1 MSGWRIALDHRAHPL
16 IRSVQTFS
24 NRVKMTKFSTMISLI
39 AVAAV
44 GITPVLA
51 QTVSDNEVP
60 TTSLNIP
67 GNVQIFGDAKGNVY
81 RPSATVNGEIITATD
96 IEHRMALIRIAN
108 NDVALPPEELQRLR
122 QQVFSNLIDEK
133 LQIQEA
139 KAADIT
145 IDENVVNDQF
155 ARLALRFKQTPEQF
169 STYLASK
176 GSSAAAV
183 KQQIRGEFAWD
194 RLLSRNIQSTT
205 NVSTEEVE
213 SVVQRMNDAKG
224 QDEFHLGEIYL
235 SAPPENVAAVVE
247 NARKIIQALQSG
259 GSFAAYARQFSEAS
273 TAVVGGDLGWVK
285 AGQLPTS
292 MAEAAAT
299 MQPGQLVGPI
309 EVPGGVSIML
319 MVDRRQVLTADP
331 RDAILSLKQ
340 ISLDFPAG
348 TTQARASEIAGQFA
362 EATRNIAGCG
372 AADAVAAQLGANV
385 VSRDNIEMRVLPAPL
400 QNTLVNLQIGQT
412 TQPFGAANEGISV
425 LVLCGRD
432 MPQTA
437 TAPNIEQIEQR
448 LLEEK
453 VNKRAQRYL
462 RDLRRDAVIEYS

>member
-1 MSGWRIALDHRAHPL
+1 
-16 IRSVQTFS
+16 
-24 NRVKMTKFSTMISLI
+24 MTKFSTMIGLI

-44 GITPVLA
+44 GVTPVIA
-51 QTVSDNEVP
+51 QTVSDDTVP

-67 GNVQIFGDAKGNVY
+67 GNVQIFGDAKSNVY

-96 IEHRMALIRIAN
+96 IEQRMALIRIAN
-108 NDVALPPEELQRLR
+108 NNVELPPEELQRLR
-122 QQVFSNLIDEK
+122 SQVFSNLIDEK

-139 KAADIT
+139 KAAEIT

-155 ARLALRFKQTPEQF
+155 ARLATRFKQTPDQF
-169 STYLASK
+169 SAYLASK

-205 NVSTEEVE
+205 NVSTDEVQAVE
-213 SVVQRMNDAKG
+213 KRLNEAKG

-235 SAPPENVAAVVE
+235 SATPENAAAVTE
-247 NARKIIQALQSG
+247 NARKIIQALQAG

-273 TAVVGGDLGWVK
+273 TASVGGDLGWVK
-285 AGQLPTS
+285 PALLPQS
-292 MAEAAAT
+292 MADAASQ
-299 MQPGQLVGPI
+299 MQPGQLVGPV
-309 EVPGGVSIML
+309 EVPGGLSIML
-319 MVDRRQVLTADP
+319 MIDRRQVLTADP
-331 RDAILSLKQ
+331 RDAVLSLKQ

-348 TTQARASEIAGQFA
+348 TTQARASELASQFA
-362 EATRNIAGCG
+362 EATRGIAGCG
-372 AADAVAAQLGANV
+372 GADAVAQKLGANV
-385 VSRDNIEMRVLPAPL
+385 VSRDNIEMRQLPAPL
-400 QNTLVNLQIGQT
+400 QNTLVSLQIGQT
-412 TQPFGAANEGISV
+412 TQPFGAANEGVSV

-432 MPQTA
+432 LPQTA
-437 TAPNIEQIEQR
+437 TTANLEQIEQR

>member
-1 MSGWRIALDHRAHPL
+1 
-16 IRSVQTFS
+16 
-24 NRVKMTKFSTMISLI
+24 MTKFSTMIGLI

-44 GITPVLA
+44 GVTPVIA
-51 QTVSDNEVP
+51 QTVTDNDVP
-60 TTSLNIP
+60 TTALNIP
-67 GNVQIFGDAKGNVY
+67 GNVQIFGDAKSNVY

-96 IEHRMALIRIAN
+96 IEQRLALIRIAN
-108 NDVALPPEELQRLR
+108 SDAVLPPEELQRLR
-122 QQVFSNLIDEK
+122 SQVFSNLIDEK

-139 KAADIT
+139 KAAEIE
-145 IDENVVNDQF
+145 IDENVVNAQF
-155 ARLALRFKQTPEQF
+155 ARLATRFKQTPEQF
-169 STYLASK
+169 SAYLASK

-205 NVSTEEVE
+205 NVSTDEVAAVE
-213 SVVQRMNDAKG
+213 KRLNEAKG

-235 SAPPENVAAVVE
+235 SASPENAATVTE
-247 NARKIIQALQSG
+247 NAKKIIQALQAG

-273 TAVVGGDLGWVK
+273 TASVGGDLGWVK
-285 AGQLPTS
+285 PALLPQS
-292 MAEAAAT
+292 MAEAAT
-299 MQPGQLVGPI
+299 QMQPGQLVGPI
-309 EVPGGVSIML
+309 EVPGGISIML
-319 MVDRRQVLTADP
+319 MIDRRQVLTADP

-348 TTQARASEIAGQFA
+348 TTQAKATELAGQFA
-362 EATRNIAGCG
+362 EATRSIAGCG
-372 AADAVAAQLGANV
+372 AADDVAKRLGANV
-385 VSRDNIEMRVLPAPL
+385 VSRDNIEMRQLPAPL
-400 QNTLVNLQIGQT
+400 QNTLISLQIGQV
-412 TQPFGAANEGISV
+412 TQPFGAANEGVSV

-432 MPQTA
+432 LPQTA
-437 TAPNIEQIEQR
+437 TSANLEQIEQR

>member
-1 MSGWRIALDHRAHPL
+1 
-16 IRSVQTFS
+16 
-24 NRVKMTKFSTMISLI
+24 MTKISTIIGLI
-39 AVAAV
+39 AVASV
-44 GITPVLA
+44 GAAPVVA
-51 QTVSDNEVP
+51 QTIADDEVP

-67 GNVQIFGDAKGNVY
+67 GNVQIYGDAKANVY

-96 IEHRMALIRIAN
+96 IAQRLALIRIAN
-108 NDVALPPEELQRLR
+108 NNVELPPEEEQRLR
-122 QQVFSNLIDEK
+122 SQVFSNLIDEK

-139 KAADIT
+139 RAAEIA
-145 IDENVVNDQF
+145 IDENLINEQF
-155 ARLALRFKQTPEQF
+155 ARLALRFKQTPDQF
-169 STYLASK
+169 TTYLASK

-235 SAPPENVAAVVE
+235 SATPENAAAVAE
-247 NARKIIQALQSG
+247 NAKKIIQALQGG

-285 AGQLPTS
+285 AGQLPAS
-292 MAEAAAT
+292 MSEAAAQ
-299 MQPGQLVGPI
+299 MQPGQMVGPV
-309 EVPGGVSIML
+309 EVPGGISIML
-319 MVDRRQVLTADP
+319 MIDRRQVLTADP
-331 RDAILSLKQ
+331 RDAVLSLKQ
-340 ISLDFPAG
+340 LSLEFPAG
-348 TTQARASEIAGQFA
+348 TTPAKASELASQFA
-362 EATRNIAGCG
+362 EATRGIAGCG
-372 AADAVAAQLGANV
+372 GADAVAQKLGASV
-385 VSRDNIEMRVLPAPL
+385 VSRDNIAMRALPAPL
-400 QNTLVNLQIGQT
+400 QSTLVNLQIGQT

-432 MPQTA
+432 MPNSA
-437 TAPNIEQIEQR
+437 TAPNLQEIENR

>member
-1 MSGWRIALDHRAHPL
+1 
-16 IRSVQTFS
+16 
-24 NRVKMTKFSTMISLI
+24 MTRFSTMTGLI

-44 GITPVLA
+44 GVSPVVA
-51 QTVSDNEVP
+51 QTVTDNDVP

-67 GNVQIFGDAKGNVY
+67 GNVQIFGDAKPNVY

-96 IEHRMALIRIAN
+96 IEQRMALIRIAN
-108 NDVALPPEELQRLR
+108 NNVELPPEEIQRLR
-122 QQVFSNLIDEK
+122 SQVFSNLIDEK

-145 IDENVVNDQF
+145 IDENLVNDQF
-155 ARLALRFKQTPEQF
+155 ARLATRFKQSPDQF
-169 STYLASK
+169 SSYLVSK

-205 NVSTEEVE
+205 NVSSDEVQAVE
-213 SVVQRMNDAKG
+213 KRMNDAKG

-235 SAPPENVAAVVE
+235 SATPENAAAVME
-247 NARKIIQALQSG
+247 NAKKIIDALQAG

-273 TAVVGGDLGWVK
+273 TASVGGDLGWVRP
-285 AGQLPTS
+285 GLLPQS
-292 MAEAAAT
+292 MADAAT
-299 MQPGQLVGPI
+299 QMQPGQLVGPV
-309 EVPGGVSIML
+309 EVPGGMSIML
-319 MVDRRQVLTADP
+319 MIDRRQVLTADP

-340 ISLDFPAG
+340 LSLEFPAG
-348 TTQARASEIAGQFA
+348 TTQARASELAGQFA
-362 EATRNIAGCG
+362 EATRTIAGCG
-372 AADAVAAQLGANV
+372 AADEVAARLGAAV
-385 VSRDNIEMRVLPAPL
+385 VSRDNIEMRALPAPL
-400 QNTLVNLQIGQT
+400 QSTLASLQVGQT
-412 TQPFGAANEGISV
+412 TQPFGSPNEGVSV

-432 MPQTA
+432 MPA
-437 TAPNIEQIEQR
+437 AANAPNPEQIEQR

>member
-1 MSGWRIALDHRAHPL
+1 
-16 IRSVQTFS
+16 
-24 NRVKMTKFSTMISLI
+24 MTKFSTMIGLM
-39 AVAAV
+39 AVAAIGV
-44 GITPVLA
+44 TPVLA
-51 QTVSDNEVP
+51 QTVADDQVP
-60 TTSLNIP
+60 TASLNIP
-67 GNVQIFGDAKGNVY
+67 GNVQLFGDANPNVY

-96 IEHRMALIRIAN
+96 IEQRMALIRIAN
-108 NDVALPPEELQRLR
+108 NDLELPPEELQRLR

-155 ARLALRFKQTPEQF
+155 ARLATRFRQTPEQF

-194 RLLSRNIQSTT
+194 RLLSRKIQSTT
-205 NVSTEEVE
+205 NVSTDEVE
-213 SVVQRMNDAKG
+213 SVVQRLNEAKG

-235 SAPPENVAAVVE
+235 SAPPENVAAVTE
-247 NARKIIQALQSG
+247 NARKIIQALQAG

-285 AGQLPTS
+285 AGQLPAS
-292 MAEAAAT
+292 MAEAAT
-299 MQPGQLVGPI
+299 QMQPGQLVGPI

-319 MVDRRQVLTADP
+319 MIDRRQVLTADP
-331 RDAILSLKQ
+331 RDAVLSLKQ
-340 ISLDFPAG
+340 ISLDFPVG
-348 TTQARASEIAGQFA
+348 TTEARAAELAGQFA
-362 EATRNIAGCG
+362 EATRSIAGCG
-372 AADAVAAQLGANV
+372 AADAVAARLGANV
-385 VSRDNIEMRVLPAPL
+385 VARDNIEMRVLPAPL
-400 QNTLVNLQIGQT
+400 QNTLMTLQIGQT
-412 TQPFGAANEGISV
+412 TQPFGAVTEGISV

-437 TAPNIEQIEQR
+437 TAPDLEQIEQR

>member
-1 MSGWRIALDHRAHPL
+1 
-16 IRSVQTFS
+16 
-24 NRVKMTKFSTMISLI
+24 MTKISTMIGLM
-39 AVAAV
+39 AAAAV
-44 GITPVLA
+44 GVTPVLA
-51 QTVSDNEVP
+51 QTVPDNEVP

-67 GNVQIFGDAKGNVY
+67 GNVQIYGDAKPNVY

-96 IEHRMALIRIAN
+96 IEQRMALIRIAN
-108 NDVALPPEELQRLR
+108 NNVELPPDEVARLR
-122 QQVFSNLIDEK
+122 NQVFSNLIDEK

-139 KAADIT
+139 KAAKID
-145 IDENVVNDQF
+145 IDEAVVDQQF
-155 ARLALRFKQTPEQF
+155 ARLAARFKQSPDQF
-169 STYLASK
+169 TQYLATK
-176 GSSAAAV
+176 NSSAAAV
-183 KQQIRGEFAWD
+183 KQQIRGEYAWD

-213 SVVQRMNDAKG
+213 AIVKQMNEAKG
-224 QDEFHLGEIYL
+224 QDELHIGEIYL
-235 SAPPENVAAVVE
+235 SATPENQAAIVE
-247 NARKIIQALQSG
+247 NARKIIQALQAG

-285 AGQLPTS
+285 PGQLPPS
-292 MAEAAAT
+292 MAEAALQMA
-299 MQPGQLVGPI
+299 PGQLVGPI

-319 MVDRRQVLTADP
+319 MIDRRQVLTADP
-331 RDAILSLKQ
+331 RDAVLSLKQ

-348 TTQARASEIAGQFA
+348 TTEAKASELAGRFA

-372 AADAVAAQLGANV
+372 AADDIAHSLGANI
-385 VSRDNIEMRVLPAPL
+385 VSRDNIEMRALPAPL
-400 QNTLVNLQIGQT
+400 QNTLATMQIGQT

-437 TAPNIEQIEQR
+437 TAPDLQQIEQR

>member
-1 MSGWRIALDHRAHPL
+1 
-16 IRSVQTFS
+16 
-24 NRVKMTKFSTMISLI
+24 MTKFSTMTGLI
-39 AVAAV
+39 ALAAV
-44 GITPVLA
+44 GAVPVLA
-51 QTVSDNEVP
+51 QTVPDSEVP

-67 GNVQIFGDAKGNVY
+67 GNVQLYGDATPNVY
-81 RPSATVNGEIITATD
+81 RPSATVNGEIITSTD
-96 IEHRMALIRIAN
+96 IAQRMALIRIAN
-108 NDVALPPEELQRLR
+108 NNVELPPEEIERLR
-122 QQVFSNLIDEK
+122 NQVFSNLIDEK

-139 KAADIT
+139 KAAEIT
-145 IDENVVNDQF
+145 IDENVVNEQF
-155 ARLALRFKQTPEQF
+155 ARLATRFKQTPEQF
-169 STYLASK
+169 SQYLASK

-205 NVSTEEVE
+205 NVSTEEVDLIVKQLE
-213 SVVQRMNDAKG
+213 ASKG

-235 SAPPENVAAVVE
+235 SATPENMAAVTE
-247 NARKIIQALQSG
+247 NAKKIIQALQAG

-285 AGQLPTS
+285 AAQLPGS
-292 MAEAAAT
+292 MGEAAT
-299 MQPGQLVGPI
+299 QMQPGQLVGPI
-309 EVPGGVSIML
+309 EVPGGLSIML
-319 MVDRRQVLTADP
+319 LIDRRQVLTADP
-331 RDAILSLKQ
+331 RDAVLSLKQ

-348 TTQARASEIAGQFA
+348 TTEAKASELAANFA
-362 EATRNIAGCG
+362 QATRTIAGCG
-372 AADAVAAQLGANV
+372 GADAVAQQLGASV
-385 VSRDNIEMRVLPAPL
+385 VSRDNIEMRALPAPL
-400 QNTLVNLQIGQT
+400 QATLVSLQVGQT
-412 TQPFGAANEGISV
+412 TQPFGAANEGVSV

-437 TAPNIEQIEQR
+437 TAPNLEQIEQK

>member
-1 MSGWRIALDHRAHPL
+1 
-16 IRSVQTFS
+16 
-24 NRVKMTKFSTMISLI
+24 MTKISTMIGLM
-39 AVAAV
+39 AAAAV
-44 GITPVLA
+44 GVTPVLA
-51 QTVSDNEVP
+51 QTVPDSEVP

-67 GNVQIFGDAKGNVY
+67 GNVQLYGDAKPNVY

-96 IEHRMALIRIAN
+96 IEQRLALIRIAN
-108 NDVALPPEELQRLR
+108 NNLALPPEEEQRLR
-122 QQVFSNLIDEK
+122 GQVFSNLIDEK

-139 KAADIT
+139 KAAKIE
-145 IDENVVNDQF
+145 IDENVINEQF
-155 ARLALRFKQTPEQF
+155 ARLAARFKQTPDQF
-169 STYLASK
+169 SQYLVSK
-176 GSSAAAV
+176 NSSAAAV
-183 KQQIRGEFAWD
+183 KQQIRGEYAWD

-213 SVVQRMNDAKG
+213 AIVKQMNEAKG
-224 QDEFHLGEIYL
+224 QDELHIGEIYL
-235 SAPPENVAAVVE
+235 SATPENQAAIVE
-247 NARKIIQALQSG
+247 NARKIIQALQAG

-285 AGQLPTS
+285 PGQLPPS
-292 MAEAAAT
+292 MADAAMQ

-319 MVDRRQVLTADP
+319 MIDRRQVLTADP
-331 RDAILSLKQ
+331 RDAVLSLKQ
-340 ISLDFPAG
+340 ISLDFPPGTNETKAQELAG
-348 TTQARASEIAGQFA
+348 RFA

-372 AADAVAAQLGANV
+372 AADQVAQSLGANI
-385 VSRDNIEMRVLPAPL
+385 VSRDNIEMRALPAPL
-400 QNTLVNLQIGQT
+400 QSTLAGMQIGQT

-437 TAPNIEQIEQR
+437 TAPDLQQIEQR

>member
-1 MSGWRIALDHRAHPL
+1 M
-16 IRSVQTFS
+16 Q
-24 NRVKMTKFSTMISLI
+24 
-39 AVAAV
+39 
-44 GITPVLA
+44 
-51 QTVSDNEVP
+51 
-60 TTSLNIP
+60 
-67 GNVQIFGDAKGNVY
+67 
-81 RPSATVNGEIITATD
+81 
-96 IEHRMALIRIAN
+96 
-108 NDVALPPEELQRLR
+108 
-122 QQVFSNLIDEK
+122 
-133 LQIQEA
+133 
-139 KAADIT
+139 
-145 IDENVVNDQF
+145 
-155 ARLALRFKQTPEQF
+155 
-169 STYLASK
+169 
-176 GSSAAAV
+176 
-183 KQQIRGEFAWD
+183 
-194 RLLSRNIQSTT
+194 
-205 NVSTEEVE
+205 
-213 SVVQRMNDAKG
+213 
-224 QDEFHLGEIYL
+224 
-235 SAPPENVAAVVE
+235 
-247 NARKIIQALQSG
+247 KIIQALQAG

-292 MAEAAAT
+292 MAEAATT

-319 MVDRRQVLTADP
+319 MIDRRQVLTADP

-372 AADAVAAQLGANV
+372 GGEAAERSSAPMWYR
-385 VSRDNIEMRVLPAPL
+385 RDNIEMRDLPAPL
-400 QNTLVNLQIGQT
+400 QNTLILSLQIGQT
-412 TQPFGAANEGISV
+412 TQPFGSRRTRASAS

-437 TAPNIEQIEQR
+437 TAPNIEQIEAR

>member
-1 MSGWRIALDHRAHPL
+1 
-16 IRSVQTFS
+16 
-24 NRVKMTKFSTMISLI
+24 MTRFSTMIGLI
-39 AVAAV
+39 AAASV
-44 GITPVLA
+44 GVTPVVA
-51 QTVSDNEVP
+51 QTVADSEVP

-67 GNVQIFGDAKGNVY
+67 GNVQIFGDAKPNVY

-96 IEHRMALIRIAN
+96 IEQRMALIRIAN
-108 NDVALPPEELQRLR
+108 NNLELPLEELQRLR

-139 KAADIT
+139 KAAEIT
-145 IDENVVNDQF
+145 IDENLVNEQF
-155 ARLALRFKQTPEQF
+155 ARLATRFKQTPDQF
-169 STYLASK
+169 STYLTSK
-176 GSSAAAV
+176 GSSSAAV

-213 SVVQRMNDAKG
+213 SVVKRMNDTKG

-235 SAPPENVAAVVE
+235 SATPENSASVGQ
-247 NARKIIQALQSG
+247 NAQKIIQALQAG

-285 AGQLPTS
+285 AGQLPPS
-292 MAEAAAT
+292 MAEAAGQ
-299 MQPGQLVGPI
+299 MQAGQLVGPV

-319 MVDRRQVLTADP
+319 MIDRRQVLTADP
-331 RDAILSLKQ
+331 RDAVLSLKQ
-340 ISLDFPAG
+340 LSLEFPAG
-348 TTQARASEIAGQFA
+348 TTQARATELAGQFA
-362 EATRNIAGCG
+362 EATRTIAGCG
-372 AADAVAAQLGANV
+372 AADAVAQQLGAAV
-385 VSRDNIEMRVLPAPL
+385 VSRDNIEMRSLPAPL
-400 QNTLVNLQIGQT
+400 QQTLANLQIGQT

-437 TAPNIEQIEQR
+437 TAPDVQQIENR

>member
-1 MSGWRIALDHRAHPL
+1 
-16 IRSVQTFS
+16 
-24 NRVKMTKFSTMISLI
+24 MTKFSTMTGLI
-39 AVAAV
+39 ALAAV
-44 GITPVLA
+44 GVTPVLA
-51 QTVSDNEVP
+51 QTVTDSEVP

-67 GNVQIFGDAKGNVY
+67 GNVQLFGDAKPNVY

-96 IEHRMALIRIAN
+96 IEQRMALIRIAN
-108 NDVALPPEELQRLR
+108 NNAELPPEEIQRLR
-122 QQVFSNLIDEK
+122 SQVFSNLIDEK

-139 KAADIT
+139 KAAEIT

-155 ARLALRFKQTPEQF
+155 ARLATRFKQTPEQF
-169 STYLASK
+169 STYLTSK

-205 NVSTEEVE
+205 NVSTEEVKI
-213 SVVQRMNDAKG
+213 VADQMTGTKG

-235 SAPPENVAAVVE
+235 SATPETAGAVAE
-247 NARKIIQALQSG
+247 NAKKIIQALQAG

-285 AGQLPTS
+285 AGQLPGS
-292 MAEAAAT
+292 MGEAAT
-299 MQPGQLVGPI
+299 QMQPGQLVGPI
-309 EVPGGVSIML
+309 EVPGGMSIML
-319 MVDRRQVLTADP
+319 MIDRRQVLTADP

-348 TTQARASEIAGQFA
+348 TTPAKATELAGAFA
-362 EATRNIAGCG
+362 EKTRGIAGCG
-372 AADAVAAQLGANV
+372 AADAVAQSLGASV
-385 VSRDNIEMRVLPAPL
+385 VSRDNIEMRALPAPL
-400 QNTLVNLQIGQT
+400 QATLASLQVGQT
-412 TQPFGAANEGISV
+412 TQPFGAANEGVSV

-432 MPQTA
+432 LPQTA
-437 TAPNIEQIEQR
+437 TAPNLEQIEQK
-448 LLEEK
+448 LLEDK

>member
-1 MSGWRIALDHRAHPL
+1 
-16 IRSVQTFS
+16 
-24 NRVKMTKFSTMISLI
+24 MIGLI
-39 AVAAV
+39 AMAAA
-44 GITPVLA
+44 GAAPVLA
-51 QTVSDNEVP
+51 QTVSDNDVP

-67 GNVQIFGDAKGNVY
+67 GNVQIYGDGKANVY

-96 IEHRMALIRIAN
+96 IEQRMALIRIAN
-108 NDVALPPEELQRLR
+108 SDMVLPPEEEQRLR

-139 KAADIT
+139 RAADIS
-145 IDENVVNDQF
+145 IDENLINEQF
-155 ARLALRFKQTPEQF
+155 ARLATRFRQTADEF
-169 STYLASK
+169 TTYLASK

-194 RLLSRNIQSTT
+194 RLLQRNIQSTT
-205 NVSTEEVE
+205 NVSTEEVDIIVKQME
-213 SVVQRMNDAKG
+213 SAKG

-235 SAPPENVAAVVE
+235 SATPENIAAVAE
-247 NARKIIQALQSG
+247 NAHKIVQALQAG

-273 TAVVGGDLGWVK
+273 TAVVGGDLGWVR
-285 AGQLPTS
+285 AGQLPGS
-292 MAEAAAT
+292 IAESAAQ

-309 EVPGGVSIML
+309 EVPGGVSIIL
-319 MVDRRQVLTADP
+319 MIDRRQVLTADP

-340 ISLDFPAG
+340 LSLEFPAG
-348 TTQARASEIAGQFA
+348 TTEAKATELAGKFA
-362 EATRNIAGCG
+362 EATRGIAGCG
-372 AADAVAAQLGANV
+372 GADDVARSLGASV
-385 VSRDNIEMRVLPAPL
+385 VARDNIEMRALPAPL
-400 QNTLVNLQIGQT
+400 QSTLVSLQVGQT
-412 TQPFGAANEGISV
+412 TQVFGSPTEGVSV

-432 MPQTA
+432 MPPSA
-437 TAPNIEQIEQR
+437 GAPDAQQIEQR

>member
-1 MSGWRIALDHRAHPL
+1 
-16 IRSVQTFS
+16 
-24 NRVKMTKFSTMISLI
+24 MTKFSTMIGLI

-51 QTVSDNEVP
+51 QTVSDDEVP

-67 GNVQIFGDAKGNVY
+67 GNVQIFGDAKSNVY

-96 IEHRMALIRIAN
+96 IEQRMALIRIAN
-108 NDVALPPEELQRLR
+108 NNVELPPAEVQRLR

-155 ARLALRFKQTPEQF
+155 ARLATRFKQTPDQF
-169 STYLASK
+169 ATYLTSK

-205 NVSTEEVE
+205 NVSTDEVT
-213 SVVQRMNDAKG
+213 SVVQRMNDSKG

-235 SAPPENVAAVVE
+235 SAPPENVAAVTE
-247 NARKIIQALQSG
+247 NAQKIIQALQAG

-285 AGQLPTS
+285 PGQLPTS
-292 MAEAAAT
+292 MAEAAT
-299 MQPGQLVGPI
+299 QMQPGQLVGPI
-309 EVPGGVSIML
+309 QVPGGVSIML
-319 MVDRRQVLTADP
+319 MIDRRQVLTADP

-340 ISLDFPAG
+340 ISLDFAAG
-348 TTQARASEIAGQFA
+348 TTQARASELAGQFA
-362 EATRNIAGCG
+362 EATRGIAGCG
-372 AADAVAAQLGANV
+372 AADAVAAQLGATV
-385 VSRDNIEMRVLPAPL
+385 VSRDNIEMRALPAPL
-400 QNTLVNLQIGQT
+400 QNTLINLQVGQT
-412 TQPFGAANEGISV
+412 TQPFGAANEGVSV

-432 MPQTA
+432 LPQTA
-437 TAPNIEQIEQR
+437 TAPNLEQIEAR

>member
-1 MSGWRIALDHRAHPL
+1 
-16 IRSVQTFS
+16 
-24 NRVKMTKFSTMISLI
+24 MTRFSTMIGLI
-39 AVAAV
+39 AVASVAM
-44 GITPVLA
+44 TPVVA
-51 QTVSDNEVP
+51 QTVADEEVP

-67 GNVQIFGDAKGNVY
+67 GNVQIFGDAKPNVY
-81 RPSATVNGEIITATD
+81 RPSATVNGEIITSTD
-96 IEHRMALIRIAN
+96 IEQRMALIRIAN
-108 NDVALPPEELQRLR
+108 NNLELPPEELQRLR

-139 KAADIT
+139 KAAEIS
-145 IDENVVNDQF
+145 IDENLVNEQF
-155 ARLALRFKQTPEQF
+155 ARLATRFKQTPEQF
-169 STYLASK
+169 SQYLASK
-176 GSSAAAV
+176 GSSAGAV

-205 NVSTEEVE
+205 NVSTDEVE
-213 SVVQRMNDAKG
+213 SVVKRMNEAKG

-235 SAPPENVAAVVE
+235 SATPENAAAVAE
-247 NARKIIQALQSG
+247 NAGKIIQALQAG

-285 AGQLPTS
+285 AGQLPQS
-292 MAEAAAT
+292 MSDAAAQ

-309 EVPGGVSIML
+309 EVPGGLSIML
-319 MVDRRQVLTADP
+319 MIDRRQVLTADP
-331 RDAILSLKQ
+331 RDAVLSLKQ
-340 ISLDFPAG
+340 LSLQFAPG
-348 TTQARASEIAGQFA
+348 TTQTQATELAGQFA
-362 EATRNIAGCG
+362 EATRAIAGCG
-372 AADAVAAQLGANV
+372 AADEVAQRLDATV
-385 VSRDNIEMRVLPAPL
+385 VSRDNIEMRSLPGPL
-400 QNTLVNLQIGQT
+400 QQTLATLQIGQT

-425 LVLCGRD
+425 LVLCGRE

-437 TAPNIEQIEQR
+437 TAPDVQQIENR

>member
-1 MSGWRIALDHRAHPL
+1 MIK
-16 IRSVQTFS
+16 I
-24 NRVKMTKFSTMISLI
+24 STMIGLM
-39 AVAAV
+39 AAAAV
-44 GITPVLA
+44 GITPVIA
-51 QTVSDNEVP
+51 QTVPDNEVP

-67 GNVQIFGDAKGNVY
+67 GNVQIYGDAKPNVY
-81 RPSATVNGEIITATD
+81 RPSATVNGEIVTATD
-96 IEHRMALIRIAN
+96 IEQRMALIRIAN
-108 NDVALPPEELQRLR
+108 NNVELPPEELQRLR
-122 QQVFSNLIDEK
+122 NQVFSNLIDEK

-139 KAADIT
+139 KAAKIE
-145 IDENVVNDQF
+145 IDENVINDQF
-155 ARLALRFKQTPEQF
+155 ARLAARFKQTPDQF
-169 STYLASK
+169 TQYLVSK
-176 GSSAAAV
+176 NSSAGAV
-183 KQQIRGEFAWD
+183 KQQIRGEYAWD

-213 SVVQRMNDAKG
+213 AIVKQMNESKG
-224 QDEFHLGEIYL
+224 QDEFHIGEIYL
-235 SAPPENVAAVVE
+235 SATPENAAAIVE
-247 NARKIIQALQSG
+247 NARKIIQALQAG

-285 AGQLPTS
+285 SAQLPTS
-292 MAEAAAT
+292 MAEAAGQ

-319 MVDRRQVLTADP
+319 MIDRRQVLTADP
-331 RDAILSLKQ
+331 RDAVLSLKQ

-348 TTQARASEIAGQFA
+348 TNEARAAELAGKFA
-362 EATRNIAGCG
+362 ESTRNIAGCG
-372 AADAVAAQLGANV
+372 AADAVAASIGATI
-385 VSRDNIEMRVLPAPL
+385 VSRDNIEMRALPAPL
-400 QNTLVNLQIGQT
+400 QSTLASMQIGQT

-437 TAPNIEQIEQR
+437 TAPDLQQIEQR

>member
-1 MSGWRIALDHRAHPL
+1 
-16 IRSVQTFS
+16 
-24 NRVKMTKFSTMISLI
+24 MTKFSTMIGLI
-39 AVAAV
+39 TVAAV
-44 GITPVLA
+44 GVTPVLA
-51 QTVSDNEVP
+51 QTVADNDVP

-67 GNVQIFGDAKGNVY
+67 GNVQIFGEANPNVY

-96 IEHRMALIRIAN
+96 IEQRMALIRIAN

-139 KAADIT
+139 RAADIT

-155 ARLALRFKQTPEQF
+155 ARLATRFRQTPEQF

-213 SVVQRMNDAKG
+213 SVVQRLNEAKG

-235 SAPPENVAAVVE
+235 SAAPENMTAVNE
-247 NARKIIQALQSG
+247 NAQKIIQALQAG

-285 AGQLPTS
+285 AGQLPAS
-292 MAEAAAT
+292 MAEAASQ
-299 MQPGQLVGPI
+299 MQPGQLVGPVA
-309 EVPGGVSIML
+309 VPGGVSIML
-319 MVDRRQVLTADP
+319 MIDRRQVLTADP
-331 RDAILSLKQ
+331 RDAVLSLKQ
-340 ISLDFPAG
+340 ISLDFPEG
-348 TTQARASEIAGQFA
+348 TTQARAAELASQFA

-412 TQPFGAANEGISV
+412 TQPFGAVNEGISV

-437 TAPNIEQIEQR
+437 TAPDLQQIEQR

>member
-1 MSGWRIALDHRAHPL
+1 
-16 IRSVQTFS
+16 
-24 NRVKMTKFSTMISLI
+24 MTRFSTMIGLI
-39 AVAAV
+39 AVAA

-51 QTVSDNEVP
+51 QTVTDSDVP

-67 GNVQIFGDAKGNVY
+67 GNVQVYGDAKGNVY

-96 IEHRMALIRIAN
+96 IEQRMALIRIAN
-108 NDVALPPEELQRLR
+108 SDAALPPEELQRLR
-122 QQVFSNLIDEK
+122 AQVFSNLIDEK

-155 ARLALRFKQTPEQF
+155 ARLAARFKQTPDQF

-176 GSSAAAV
+176 GSSAGAV

-205 NVSTEEVE
+205 NVSTDEVQAVE
-213 SVVQRMNDAKG
+213 KRLNDAKG

-235 SAPPENVAAVVE
+235 SATPENAAAVME
-247 NARKIIQALQSG
+247 NAQKIIQALQTG

-273 TAVVGGDLGWVK
+273 TASVGGDLGWVRP
-285 AGQLPTS
+285 ALLPQS
-292 MAEAAAT
+292 MADAAAQ
-299 MQPGQLVGPI
+299 MQPGQLVGPV
-309 EVPGGVSIML
+309 EVPGGISIML
-319 MVDRRQVLTADP
+319 MIDRRQVLTADP

-340 ISLDFPAG
+340 ISLDFPVG
-348 TTQARASEIAGQFA
+348 TTQARASELAGQFA
-362 EATRNIAGCG
+362 EATRGIAGCG
-372 AADAVAAQLGANV
+372 AADDVAKSLGASV
-385 VSRDNIEMRVLPAPL
+385 VARDNIEMRALPAPL
-400 QNTLVNLQIGQT
+400 QATLISLQVGQT

-432 MPQTA
+432 LPQTA
-437 TAPNIEQIEQR
+437 TSANSEQIEQR

>member
-1 MSGWRIALDHRAHPL
+1 
-16 IRSVQTFS
+16 
-24 NRVKMTKFSTMISLI
+24 MTKFSTMIGLI

-44 GITPVLA
+44 GVTPVIA
-51 QTVSDNEVP
+51 QTVSDDTVP

-67 GNVQIFGDAKGNVY
+67 GNVQIFGDAKSNVY

-96 IEHRMALIRIAN
+96 IEQRMALIRIAN
-108 NDVALPPEELQRLR
+108 NNVELPPEELQRLR
-122 QQVFSNLIDEK
+122 SQVFSNLIDEK

-139 KAADIT
+139 KAAEIT

-155 ARLALRFKQTPEQF
+155 ARLATRFKQTPEQF

-205 NVSTEEVE
+205 NVSTDEVQAVE
-213 SVVQRMNDAKG
+213 KRLNEAKG

-235 SAPPENVAAVVE
+235 SATPENAAAVTE
-247 NARKIIQALQSG
+247 NARKIIQALQAG

-273 TAVVGGDLGWVK
+273 TASVGGDLGWVK
-285 AGQLPTS
+285 PALLPQS
-292 MAEAAAT
+292 MADAASQ
-299 MQPGQLVGPI
+299 MQPGQLVGPV
-309 EVPGGVSIML
+309 EVPGGISIML
-319 MVDRRQVLTADP
+319 MIDRRQVLTADP
-331 RDAILSLKQ
+331 RDAVLSLKQ

-348 TTQARASEIAGQFA
+348 TTQARASELASQFA
-362 EATRNIAGCG
+362 EATRGIAGCG
-372 AADAVAAQLGANV
+372 AADEVAKRLGANV
-385 VSRDNIEMRVLPAPL
+385 VSRDNIEMRALPAPL
-400 QNTLVNLQIGQT
+400 QNTLTSLQVGQT
-412 TQPFGAANEGISV
+412 TQPFGAANEGVSV

-432 MPQTA
+432 LPQTA
-437 TAPNIEQIEQR
+437 TTANLEQIEQR